1 VKFCYE
7 RELVKSPNLMGRVMV
22 QFTISAQGS
31 VLASLVQSST
41 MNNVPAEQCIAAA
54 VRRWEFP
61 KPQGGGIVVVTYPFV
76 LKSAGIDQ

>member
-1 VKFCYE
+1 MKFCYE

-31 VLASLVQSST
+31 VLDSHVQSST

-76 LKSAGIDQ
+76 LKSAGIDG